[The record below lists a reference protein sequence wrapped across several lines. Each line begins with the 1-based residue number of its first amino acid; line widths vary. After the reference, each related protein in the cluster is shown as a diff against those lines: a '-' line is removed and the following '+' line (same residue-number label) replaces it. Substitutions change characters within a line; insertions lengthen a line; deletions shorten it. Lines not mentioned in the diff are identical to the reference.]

1 MKLYGAADPGK
12 SGAIVFLNDKGLVH
26 SKYVLPTIGKQYD
39 LPTLFNII
47 RDENNIS
54 HFALEDVHAVF
65 SAGSSSSFEFGF
77 CKGML
82 EMVLVA
88 MQIPYTCV
96 QPKAWQKVAWEG
108 VTPVTV
114 PTSKRNKKTGEII
127 RKVDTKATS
136 LIACQRLF
144 PNEDLRS
151 PDRKTERGTKAHDG
165 IVDSLLIAYYL
176 FKSYNKN

>member
-1 MKLYGAADPGK
+1 MRLFGAADPGK
-12 SGAIVFLNDKGLVH
+12 SGAIVFLNEDGSVH
-26 SKYVLPTIGKQYD
+26 SKYILPTIGKQYD
-39 LPTLFNII
+39 LKQVWDIFKDKLLY
-47 RDENNIS
+47 IS

-65 SAGSSSSFEFGF
+65 SAGSSSSFEFGY

-82 EMVLVA
+82 EMALVA

-108 VTPVTV
+108 VTPVTIA
-114 PTSKRNKKTGEII
+114 TTKRNKKTGEII
-127 RKVDTKATS
+127 RKLDTKATS

-151 PDRKTERGTKAHDG
+151 PDRKTERTTKAHDG
-165 IVDSLLIAYYL
+165 IVDALLLSYYTL
-176 FKSYNKN
+176 RSFKN